1 MGGAPWGG
9 TPGVPQARPGASFT
23 HRMRAPPQLWF
34 YSAVCFRSPL
44 SRRERAFSVPSPVT
58 GPSRGN
64 DFQRHRI
71 FLLLHRTSGGC
82 AQDSPRIH
90 PAVMPHPA
98 RGAGHPQRAVNHPAG
113 GPRRRP
119 FLWIDAWTP
128 PQPEFETTQ
137 CTPWSHPWGSYPRSS
152 NTKPRSAPAWAVSR
166 QTSFRRPA
174 KILSSGKLF
183 CYSPGR
189 RPPLEPEAAPL
200 RWGAPPG
207 EERQACPRHV
217 QALPLHIACGRPP
230 SCGFTVQFASA
241 LRFPG
246 ANGRFQFRH
255 RSPAPPGEMISSG
268 TGSSCFCTEPQAA
281 VHRIPLAFTLR

>member
-1 MGGAPWGG
+1 MNHPAGGPRRRPFLSIDAWTPPQPEFETTQCAPWSHPWGSNPRSSN
-9 TPGVPQARPGASFT
+9 TKPPSAPAWSVRRQTSFRRPG
-23 HRMRAPPQLWF
+23 RAH
-34 YSAVCFRSPL
+34 
-44 SRRERAFSVPSPVT
+44 
-58 GPSRGN
+58 

-152 NTKPRSAPAWAVSR
+152 NTKPPSAPAWAVRR
-166 QTSFRRPA
+166 QTSFRRPG
-174 KILSSGKLF
+174 SSRR
-183 CYSPGR
+183 GR
-189 RPPLEPEAAPL
+189 GPEGVGAAL
-200 RWGAPPG
+200 APPG
-207 EERQACPRHV
+207 
-217 QALPLHIACGRPP
+217 
-230 SCGFTVQFASA
+230 
-241 LRFPG
+241 
-246 ANGRFQFRH
+246 
-255 RSPAPPGEMISSG
+255 G
-268 TGSSCFCTEPQAA
+268 TC
-281 VHRIPLAFTLR
+281 

>member
-1 MGGAPWGG
+1 MEP
-9 TPGVPQARPGASFT
+9 
-23 HRMRAPPQLWF
+23 
-34 YSAVCFRSPL
+34 
-44 SRRERAFSVPSPVT
+44 
-58 GPSRGN
+58 
-64 DFQRHRI
+64 
-71 FLLLHRTSGGC
+71 
-82 AQDSPRIH
+82 
-90 PAVMPHPA
+90 
-98 RGAGHPQRAVNHPAG
+98 
-113 GPRRRP
+113 
-119 FLWIDAWTP
+119 
-128 PQPEFETTQ
+128 
-137 CTPWSHPWGSYPRSS
+137 PWSHPWGSYPRSS

-241 LRFPG
+241 LRFPS
-246 ANGRFQFRH
+246 ANGRIQVRH
-255 RSPAPPGEMISSG
+255 RSPAPPRGND
-268 TGSSCFCTEPQAA
+268 FQR
-281 VHRIPLAFTLR
+281 HRIFLLLHRTSGGCAQDSPRIHPAVMPHPARGAGHPQRAVNHPAGGPRRRPFLWIDAWTPPQPEFETTQCTPWSHPWGSYPRSSNTKPPSAPAWAVRRQTSFRPVTKKTYLVGNWREFPPP

>member
-34 YSAVCFRSPL
+34 YCAVCFRSPL

-128 PQPEFETTQ
+128 PQPESETTQ

-152 NTKPRSAPAWAVSR
+152 NTKPPSAPAWAVRR
-166 QTSFRRPA
+166 QTSFRPVTKKTYLVGNWRE
-174 KILSSGKLF
+174 F
-183 CYSPGR
+183 
-189 RPPLEPEAAPL
+189 PPP
-200 RWGAPPG
+200 
-207 EERQACPRHV
+207 
-217 QALPLHIACGRPP
+217 
-230 SCGFTVQFASA
+230 
-241 LRFPG
+241 
-246 ANGRFQFRH
+246 
-255 RSPAPPGEMISSG
+255 
-268 TGSSCFCTEPQAA
+268 
-281 VHRIPLAFTLR
+281 

>member
-1 MGGAPWGG
+1 MEGI
-9 TPGVPQARPGASFT
+9 R
-23 HRMRAPPQLWF
+23 
-34 YSAVCFRSPL
+34 
-44 SRRERAFSVPSPVT
+44 
-58 GPSRGN
+58 
-64 DFQRHRI
+64 
-71 FLLLHRTSGGC
+71 
-82 AQDSPRIH
+82 
-90 PAVMPHPA
+90 
-98 RGAGHPQRAVNHPAG
+98 
-113 GPRRRP
+113 
-119 FLWIDAWTP
+119 
-128 PQPEFETTQ
+128 
-137 CTPWSHPWGSYPRSS
+137 TPWSHPWGSYPRSS
-152 NTKPRSAPAWAVSR
+152 NTKPPSAPAWAVSR
-166 QTSFRRPA
+166 QPSFRRPA

-255 RSPAPPGEMISSG
+255 RSPAPPRAAQDLPASAQNLRRLCTGFPSHSPCGDASPRSWSGSPPTSGEPPGRRPPPPSIS
-268 TGSSCFCTEPQAA
+268 
-281 VHRIPLAFTLR
+281 LD

>member
-1 MGGAPWGG
+1 MLPFSASQARTGVFSAVTGHRPRHGVDGGRRAWALPWPRPAAPAEPIRIGVTPG
-9 TPGVPQARPGASFT
+9 TPILGRRRPRHG
-23 HRMRAPPQLWF
+23 P
-34 YSAVCFRSPL
+34 SAVSP
-44 SRRERAFSVPSPVT
+44 AF
-58 GPSRGN
+58 GRGN

-152 NTKPRSAPAWAVSR
+152 NTKPPSAPAWAVRR
-166 QTSFRRPA
+166 QTSFRRR
-174 KILSSGKLF
+174 KIFLLF
-183 CYSPGR
+183 P
-189 RPPLEPEAAPL
+189 RPPPTARA
-200 RWGAPPG
+200 
-207 EERQACPRHV
+207 
-217 QALPLHIACGRPP
+217 
-230 SCGFTVQFASA
+230 
-241 LRFPG
+241 
-246 ANGRFQFRH
+246 
-255 RSPAPPGEMISSG
+255 
-268 TGSSCFCTEPQAA
+268 
-281 VHRIPLAFTLR
+281 